1 MTLRLAG
8 CSGEAVAEAVTNP
21 LLHGSGFAIAEA
33 RLVLVG
39 AQPTVIGLSRN
50 SNVLISR
57 ISGNSEAG
65 CLSRSSLHIV

>member
-8 CSGEAVAEAVTNP
+8 CSGQDVAKAVTYP

-39 AQPTVIGLSRN
+39 AQPTVSGLTRN
-50 SNVLISR
+50 SNVLTSR
-57 ISGNSEAG
+57 ISGNCEAG